1 MRAGSACRLLRAC
14 PPPTPCHH
22 PFAHPACRQIAGT
35 VLGSAEA
42 AAAVDADVL
51 RRLKA
56 DVAMRLNA
64 LRNASYAGG
73 FAAAKGAI
81 AAAVQGQYA

>member
-1 MRAGSACRLLRAC
+1 M
-14 PPPTPCHH
+14 
-22 PFAHPACRQIAGT
+22 
-35 VLGSAEA
+35 LGSAEA

-81 AAAVQGQYA
+81 AAAVQGQFA